1 MLRCMPPLW
10 RCNRHVEALDRRHCS
25 LQAVPEEIY
34 RYSRSLEELLLDAN
48 QLRELPKPFFRLLN
62 LRKLGLSDNEIQRLP
77 PEVANFMQ
85 LVELDISRNDIP
97 EIPESI
103 KFCKSL
109 EIADFSGNPLSRLPE
124 GFTQLRSLGHL
135 ALNDVSLQSLPN
147 DIGNLANLVTLELR
161 ENLLKTLPTSLSF
174 LVKLEQL
181 DLGGNDLEVLPDTL
195 GALPNLR
202 ELWLDR
208 NQLSALPPELGNLR
222 RLVCLDVSENKLEQ
236 LPNEVSGLVALTDL
250 LLSQN
255 LLECI
260 PDGIGQLKQLSIL
273 KVDQNRLTE
282 VTESIGDCENL
293 SELILTENML
303 TALPKSLGKLAKLTN
318 LNVDRNRL
326 TSLPAEIGGCA
337 NLNVLSLR
345 DNRLALLPPELAN
358 TTELHVLDVAGNR
371 LQNLPFALTN
381 LNLKALW
388 LAENQSQP
396 MLKFQTE
403 DDEKTGEKVLT
414 CYLLPQQPSPSLE
427 NLLQNS
433 VDESWTDTNLNRVS
447 VIQFLDEPKVDDEE
461 ESGAERRGLQRRAT
475 PHPSELKVMKK
486 VIEVRRNEVY
496 AAKPDTD
503 LNSPNSE
510 EKRLSAMS
518 NRSEDSHLSNS
529 TASADFRGE
538 EQGEE
543 GERSWPN
550 GQVPEMQE
558 LEKEAKPR
566 AEEEHKEAADQEED
580 DVEVEYNEP
589 TVHFAEDTLIR
600 SEDEDEDEERPFPV
614 EKQRLIRKDTPHY
627 KKHFKITKLP
637 KPEAVVAL
645 LQGLNSDGVPKE
657 EEELGGCNNN
667 TEPED
672 QEEAWDE
679 DDRKNGALSAQPSVK
694 GVSFDQ
700 ANNLLIEPA
709 RIEEEELTLTIVRQ
723 TGGLGIS
730 IAGGKGSTPYKG
742 DDEGIFISRVSEE
755 GPAARAGVRV
765 GDKLLEVNG
774 VSLHCAEHH
783 VAVEALRGSG
793 SSVSMTVLR
802 ERMVEPE
809 NAITVTPLRP
819 EDDYSPRERR
829 GGLRFPERP
838 EGAPPTERYSTCLM
852 RNEKG
857 LGFSI
862 AGGKGSTPYRAGDT
876 GIFISRIAEGGA
888 AHRDGI
894 LRVGDRVI
902 SINGVDMTEARHDQA
917 VALLTA
923 SSPTIVLLVEREGA
937 EQLSEGDSPGVP
949 RVRMHSPPPPP
960 SHGESPPEETPS
972 LQRNHLPKGLEDQ
985 YPIEEIHLVK
995 AGGPL
1000 GLSIVGGS
1008 DHSSH
1013 PFGIHEPGVFISKV
1027 IPRGLA
1033 SRSGLR
1039 VGDRILEVNSID
1051 LRHATH
1057 QEAVNALL
1065 SNTQEL
1071 TMLVRRDPPPP
1082 GMQEIC
1088 IEKAPGEKLGI
1099 SIRGGAKGH
1108 AGNPFDPTDEG
1119 IFISKVSSAGAA
1131 ARDGR
1136 LKVGMRI
1143 LEVNHQSLLG
1153 MTHTEAV
1160 QILRSVGDALLVLV
1174 CDGFDP
1180 KAAAAI
1186 EMSPGIIANPFA
1198 AGIGRKN
1205 SLESISSI
1213 DRDLSPEELEILQKE
1228 MEMVREATQWEREEM
1243 EKVEWMRREREAA
1256 TQQLE
1261 EEAENITSEP
1271 LRLDY
1276 RTLAALPSS
1285 GLQRVNRTAPAGESG
1300 TGNSRRETP
1309 YSPSNQ
1315 QASINFIT
1323 SQDDSKS
1330 TKPGVIQP
1338 LSRVRQNAASHNSE
1352 DGDSPNPFQQPE
1364 LCFSIQNSQKPPSP
1378 PSPDEIPINV
1388 KQAYKTFAAVPL
1400 SHPLLETQE
1409 LPGQTSTEN
1418 PKTASEVA
1426 THSPSGLH
1434 SPEQRSFRERQK
1446 YFEIEV
1452 KQQQMDKPPKR
1463 VSLVGEDDLKKMKE
1477 EEARKLQQ
1485 KRTLLLEEEAEE
1497 DEMVKQVPEM
1507 SMQSSVIIEG
1517 VEYKIERLNGRS
1529 IQAPATR
1536 ASEVNENSSSQRN
1549 SLEEGIKP
1557 EQRTNSMSGL
1567 SPLYLGAGDAV
1578 APVRTA
1584 KAERRHQERLRMQ
1597 SPELLSGQEKELS
1610 PAERR
1615 ALEAEKRAMWRAARS
1630 SALEDS
1636 IKQYEQDL
1644 ARKLYQSRQ
1653 WAPAPGARPAQMS
1666 SPMQSHASRIPGSGS
1681 QSRMKSLEQDALK
1694 AQMVIAK
1701 SKEGKKRSTLEQ
1713 LAESPSPVPT
1723 PSPTPLEDCSP
1734 RNVTSPG
1741 RLSMSEKKFDY
1752 REFAAIPS
1760 SKPVYEIQSPDAA
1773 DDLRYIDDRNNS
1785 VPQEQDGQPD
1795 EEEMLVTR
1803 DSSTPTSSALEEMAL
1818 YSSKR
1823 KLRHSR
1829 RSLEA
1834 AVPT

>member
-236 LPNEVSGLVALTDL
+236 LPNEVSGLAALTDL

-303 TALPKSLGKLAKLTN
+303 TALPKSLGKLTKLTN

-345 DNRLALLPPELAN
+345 DNRLSLLPAELAN

-486 VIEVRRNEVY
+486 VIEVRRNEVH
-496 AAKPDTD
+496 AAKPGTD
-503 LNSPNSE
+503 LNSPKSE
-510 EKRLSAMS
+510 EKRLSATS

-543 GERSWPN
+543 GQRSWPN
-550 GQVPEMQE
+550 GQLSEMQE
-558 LEKEAKPR
+558 PEKVVKPK
-566 AEEEHKEAADQEED
+566 AEEEHKEAAVQEEE

-657 EEELGGCNNN
+657 EEELGSRNNN
-667 TEPED
+667 AEPED

-894 LRVGDRVI
+894 LHVGDRVI

-972 LQRNHLPKGLEDQ
+972 CKELQRNHLSKSLEDQ

-1071 TMLVRRDPPPP
+1071 TVLVRRDPPPP

-1119 IFISKVSSAGAA
+1119 IFISKVSSSGAA

-1160 QILRSVGDALLVLV
+1160 QILRSVGDTLLVLV

-1198 AGIGRKN
+1198 AGIGWKN

-1261 EEAENITSEP
+1261 EEAAENITSEP

-1285 GLQRVNRTAPAGESG
+1285 GLQRVNRTAPVSESG
-1300 TGNSRRETP
+1300 TGISRRETP

-1315 QASINFIT
+1315 QASINFIA

-1352 DGDSPNPFQQPE
+1352 DRDSPNAFQQPE
-1364 LCFSIQNSQKPPSP
+1364 PCSSIQNSPKPPSP

-1400 SHPLLETQE
+1400 SHPLLETQV
-1409 LPGQTSTEN
+1409 PM
-1418 PKTASEVA
+1418 
-1426 THSPSGLH
+1426 PSGLH

-1446 YFEIEV
+1446 YFEVEV

-1485 KRTLLLEEEAEE
+1485 KRTLLLEEEVEE
-1497 DEMVKQVPEM
+1497 DEMIKQVPEM

-1517 VEYKIERLNGRS
+1517 VEYKFERLNGRS
-1529 IQAPATR
+1529 IQPPGTR
-1536 ASEVNENSSSQRN
+1536 SSEVNENNSSQRN
-1549 SLEEGIKP
+1549 SLEETMKP
-1557 EQRTNSMSGL
+1557 EQRTNSISGL
-1567 SPLYLGAGDAV
+1567 SPLNLGAGDPV

-1597 SPELLSGQEKELS
+1597 SPELLSSQEKELS

-1615 ALEAEKRAMWRAARS
+1615 ALEAEKRAMWRAA
-1630 SALEDS
+1630 
-1636 IKQYEQDL
+1636 
-1644 ARKLYQSRQ
+1644 
-1653 WAPAPGARPAQMS
+1653 
-1666 SPMQSHASRIPGSGS
+1666 
-1681 QSRMKSLEQDALK
+1681 RMKSLEQDALK

-1795 EEEMLVTR
+1795 EEETLLTR
-1803 DSSTPTSSALEEMAL
+1803 DSSTPTASALEEMAL

-1829 RSLEA
+1829 RSLET

>member
-1 MLRCMPPLW
+1 
-10 RCNRHVEALDRRHCS
+10 
-25 LQAVPEEIY
+25 
-34 RYSRSLEELLLDAN
+34 
-48 QLRELPKPFFRLLN
+48 
-62 LRKLGLSDNEIQRLP
+62 
-77 PEVANFMQ
+77 
-85 LVELDISRNDIP
+85 
-97 EIPESI
+97 
-103 KFCKSL
+103 
-109 EIADFSGNPLSRLPE
+109 
-124 GFTQLRSLGHL
+124 
-135 ALNDVSLQSLPN
+135 
-147 DIGNLANLVTLELR
+147 
-161 ENLLKTLPTSLSF
+161 
-174 LVKLEQL
+174 
-181 DLGGNDLEVLPDTL
+181 
-195 GALPNLR
+195 
-202 ELWLDR
+202 
-208 NQLSALPPELGNLR
+208 
-222 RLVCLDVSENKLEQ
+222 
-236 LPNEVSGLVALTDL
+236 
-250 LLSQN
+250 
-255 LLECI
+255 
-260 PDGIGQLKQLSIL
+260 
-273 KVDQNRLTE
+273 
-282 VTESIGDCENL
+282 
-293 SELILTENML
+293 
-303 TALPKSLGKLAKLTN
+303 
-318 LNVDRNRL
+318 
-326 TSLPAEIGGCA
+326 
-337 NLNVLSLR
+337 
-345 DNRLALLPPELAN
+345 
-358 TTELHVLDVAGNR
+358 
-371 LQNLPFALTN
+371 
-381 LNLKALW
+381 
-388 LAENQSQP
+388 
-396 MLKFQTE
+396 
-403 DDEKTGEKVLT
+403 
-414 CYLLPQQPSPSLE
+414 
-427 NLLQNS
+427 
-433 VDESWTDTNLNRVS
+433 
-447 VIQFLDEPKVDDEE
+447 
-461 ESGAERRGLQRRAT
+461 
-475 PHPSELKVMKK
+475 
-486 VIEVRRNEVY
+486 
-496 AAKPDTD
+496 
-503 LNSPNSE
+503 
-510 EKRLSAMS
+510 
-518 NRSEDSHLSNS
+518 
-529 TASADFRGE
+529 
-538 EQGEE
+538 
-543 GERSWPN
+543 
-550 GQVPEMQE
+550 
-558 LEKEAKPR
+558 
-566 AEEEHKEAADQEED
+566 
-580 DVEVEYNEP
+580 
-589 TVHFAEDTLIR
+589 
-600 SEDEDEDEERPFPV
+600 
-614 EKQRLIRKDTPHY
+614 
-627 KKHFKITKLP
+627 
-637 KPEAVVAL
+637 
-645 LQGLNSDGVPKE
+645 
-657 EEELGGCNNN
+657 
-667 TEPED
+667 
-672 QEEAWDE
+672 
-679 DDRKNGALSAQPSVK
+679 
-694 GVSFDQ
+694 
-700 ANNLLIEPA
+700 
-709 RIEEEELTLTIVRQ
+709 
-723 TGGLGIS
+723 
-730 IAGGKGSTPYKG
+730 
-742 DDEGIFISRVSEE
+742 
-755 GPAARAGVRV
+755 
-765 GDKLLEVNG
+765 
-774 VSLHCAEHH
+774 
-783 VAVEALRGSG
+783 
-793 SSVSMTVLR
+793 
-802 ERMVEPE
+802 
-809 NAITVTPLRP
+809 
-819 EDDYSPRERR
+819 
-829 GGLRFPERP
+829 
-838 EGAPPTERYSTCLM
+838 
-852 RNEKG
+852 
-857 LGFSI
+857 
-862 AGGKGSTPYRAGDT
+862 
-876 GIFISRIAEGGA
+876 
-888 AHRDGI
+888 
-894 LRVGDRVI
+894 
-902 SINGVDMTEARHDQA
+902 MTEARHDQA

-923 SSPTIVLLVEREGA
+923 SSPTIVLLVERAGA
-937 EQLSEGDSPGVP
+937 EQLGEGDAPGAP
-949 RVRMHSPPPPP
+949 RLRMHSPPPPP
-960 SHGESPPEETPS
+960 GHGQSPPEETPA
-972 LQRNHLPKGLEDQ
+972 LQRNHLSKGLEDQ

-1065 SNTQEL
+1065 SNSQEL

-1119 IFISKVSSAGAA
+1119 IFISKVSSSGAA

-1136 LKVGMRI
+1136 LKVGLRI

-1160 QILRSVGDALLVLV
+1160 QILRGVGDALLVLV

-1198 AGIGRKN
+1198 TGIGRKN

-1285 GLQRVNRTAPAGESG
+1285 GLQRGNRT
-1300 TGNSRRETP
+1300 
-1309 YSPSNQ
+1309 
-1315 QASINFIT
+1315 ASINFIT

-1330 TKPGVIQP
+1330 QTKPGVIQP
-1338 LSRVRQNAASHNSE
+1338 LSRVRQSAASHSAE

-1364 LCFSIQNSQKPPSP
+1364 QRFSIPNSQKPPSP

-1400 SHPLLETQE
+1400 SHPLLEAQE
-1409 LPGQTSTEN
+1409 LPGQSSTEN
-1418 PKTASEVA
+1418 PKAAPEVA
-1426 THSPSGLH
+1426 ALSPGALH

-1497 DEMVKQVPEM
+1497 DEMIKQVPEV
-1507 SMQSSVIIEG
+1507 SVQSSVIIEG
-1517 VEYKIERLNGRS
+1517 VEYKIERLNGRNV
-1529 IQAPATR
+1529 QAPATR
-1536 ASEVNENSSSQRN
+1536 PSELGESSSSQRN
-1549 SLEEGIKP
+1549 SLEEGIKA
-1557 EQRTNSMSGL
+1557 EQRANSTSGL
-1567 SPLYLGAGDAV
+1567 SPSQPGAGDPV

-1666 SPMQSHASRIPGSGS
+1666 SPVQSHASRLAGSGS

-1713 LAESPSPVPT
+1713 LAESPSPIPT

-1773 DDLRYIDDRNNS
+1773 DDLRYVDDRNNS
-1785 VPQEQDGQPD
+1785 VPQEQDGQPE

>member
-161 ENLLKTLPTSLSF
+161 ENLLKSLPTSLSF

-255 LLECI
+255 LLEYI

-496 AAKPDTD
+496 AAKPDAD

-518 NRSEDSHLSNS
+518 NRSEDSHVSNS

-566 AEEEHKEAADQEED
+566 AEEEHKEAADQEEE

-894 LRVGDRVI
+894 LHVGDRVI

-972 LQRNHLPKGLEDQ
+972 LQRNHLSKGLEDQ

-1119 IFISKVSSAGAA
+1119 IFISKVSSSGAA

-1243 EKVEWMRREREAA
+1243 EKV
-1256 TQQLE
+1256 
-1261 EEAENITSEP
+1261 
-1271 LRLDY
+1271 
-1276 RTLAALPSS
+1276 
-1285 GLQRVNRTAPAGESG
+1285 
-1300 TGNSRRETP
+1300 
-1309 YSPSNQ
+1309 
-1315 QASINFIT
+1315 ASINFIT
-1323 SQDDSKS
+1323 SQDESKS

-1338 LSRVRQNAASHNSE
+1338 LSRVRQNAALHNSE

-1364 LCFSIQNSQKPPSP
+1364 LCFNIQNSQKPPSP

-1418 PKTASEVA
+1418 SKTTLEVA

-1485 KRTLLLEEEAEE
+1485 KRTLLLEEETEE

-1536 ASEVNENSSSQRN
+1536 PSEVNENSSSQRN

-1567 SPLYLGAGDAV
+1567 SPLYLGAGDPV

-1785 VPQEQDGQPD
+1785 VPQEQDGQPE